1 MKRAAGTPDSLYPPG
16 ALALPVNPA
25 LPAPRLA
32 AAPAERTNEGH
43 YRDYYGSNVRAE
55 YTVDG
60 CADRV
65 AVIDKAWPHTLPDI
79 MLLVA
84 SDRGRRTSVGDT
96 PDAVLA
102 ALLTGAVTYIN
113 HVSDPETA
121 RAFGLDGG
129 QLTIGWNHDRTLDR
143 DNGQWWD
150 KAMHWHLNLYSRQVR
165 TTVRP
170 VPLGEIT
177 DVELRRSLVDPVAYL
192 SQHVVR
198 DALRSFA
205 LPTGCRLLPISSHR
219 DAVRR
224 LPVGFKLQLPGW
236 PFLSTSECRHLLR
249 ALHQATEHA
258 YRQVR
263 HAFTGTSDPA
273 PPWTRPTL
281 LAPDQ
286 VGEQLKRLTWLSPV
300 SRNALMRLRG
310 VLRDVT
316 NRELHL
322 LRERRSF
329 ANRCMTLADLSYN
342 ITLFTPSLV
351 SPGLPESRPVFLV
364 MQCKLFS
371 YVGHAPAVGDA
382 VASVIDRHHG
392 PVMDHAL
399 LARRRAFQDAYLTCL
414 GTVLPSLSAAPEV
427 TR

>member
-1 MKRAAGTPDSLYPPG
+1 M
-16 ALALPVNPA
+16 NPA

-43 YRDYYGSNVRAE
+43 YRAYYGPNVRAE
-55 YTVDG
+55 YIVKG

-65 AVIDKAWPHTLPDI
+65 AVIDKAWPHTLSDV

-84 SDRGRRTSVGDT
+84 SDQGRRTSVEDA

-102 ALLTGAVTYIN
+102 ALLAGAVAYTD

-150 KAMHWHLNLYSRQVR
+150 KAMHWHLNLYPREVRAAVR
-165 TTVRP
+165 T
-170 VPLGEIT
+170 VPLGEIA

-198 DALRSFA
+198 DALRSFT
-205 LPTGCRLLPISSHR
+205 LPAGCRLLPISSHR
-219 DAVRR
+219 DATRR
-224 LPVGFKLQLPGW
+224 LPVGFKLLLPGW
-236 PFLSTSECRHLLR
+236 PFLSTPECRHLLR

-263 HAFTGTSDPA
+263 HAFTGSPEPT
-273 PPWTRPTL
+273 PPWTRPAL
-281 LAPDQ
+281 LPPDQ
-286 VGEQLKRLTWLSPV
+286 VGEQLDRLTWLSPV
-300 SRNALMRLRG
+300 SRNALMRLRS

-316 NRELHL
+316 DRELHL
-322 LRERRSF
+322 LQERRSF
-329 ANRCMTLADLSYN
+329 ANRCLTLADLSYN
-342 ITLFTPSLV
+342 ITLFTPTLV
-351 SPGLPESRPVFLV
+351 GPGLPQSRSVILV
-364 MQCKLFS
+364 MQFKLFS
-371 YVGHAPAVGDA
+371 YVGHAPAVGGA

-392 PVMDHAL
+392 PVMDDAL
-399 LARRRAFQDAYLTCL
+399 LARRRAFQDAYLARL
-414 GTVLPSLSAAPEV
+414 GTVLPTLPATPEV
-427 TR
+427 SR